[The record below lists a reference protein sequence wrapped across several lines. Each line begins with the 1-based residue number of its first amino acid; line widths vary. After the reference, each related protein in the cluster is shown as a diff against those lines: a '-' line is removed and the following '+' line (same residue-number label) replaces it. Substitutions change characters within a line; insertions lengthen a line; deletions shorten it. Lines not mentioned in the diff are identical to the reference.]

1 MEIRIGDKVK
11 EIMGSKGV
19 TQKELA
25 RATGITQSN
34 LSHIQNNRRPPSLEN
49 LVKIAD
55 ALYCKTDVL
64 LGR

>member
-1 MEIRIGDKVK
+1 MELRIGDKMAL
-11 EIMGSKGV
+11 IMEAKGISP
-19 TQKELA
+19 KELA
-25 RATGITQSN
+25 KNTGLTQS
-34 LSHIQNNRRPPSLEN
+34 HISLIKNNKRNPSVEN

>member
-1 MEIRIGDKVK
+1 MKLRIGDRMASIMEAK
-11 EIMGSKGV
+11 EISP
-19 TQKELA
+19 KELSK
-25 RATGITQSN
+25 ATGLTVSH
-34 LSHIQNNRRPPSLEN
+34 LSLIKNNKRTPSVEG